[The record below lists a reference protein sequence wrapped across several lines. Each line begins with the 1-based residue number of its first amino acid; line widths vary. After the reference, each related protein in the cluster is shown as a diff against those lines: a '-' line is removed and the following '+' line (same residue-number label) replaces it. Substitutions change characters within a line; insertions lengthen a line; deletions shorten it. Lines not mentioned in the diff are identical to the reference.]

1 MATWNYIIGSEKDFE
16 GAPDWATHRMFN
28 SVDGKMT
35 RGNQAFTSGTEKG
48 ALWETCDD
56 AKLRANIIVPKNWY
70 TIAQREPVESPQW
83 VYYFGTPEMFARMSE
98 GVTHLFRNK
107 LSGVITGVGIR
118 ESGACFMDTTKELIG
133 HRGDH
138 SVSPAVTN
146 DVVNHPSHYTQ
157 GGIECIDAITAAT
170 VGKTGI
176 EAVCV
181 ANVVKYLWRYEEK
194 NGLEDVKKARW
205 YLERL
210 INELEAK

>member
-1 MATWNYIIGSEKDFE
+1 MAQY
-16 GAPDWATHRMFN
+16 
-28 SVDGKMT
+28 
-35 RGNQAFTSGTEKG
+35 
-48 ALWETCDD
+48 
-56 AKLRANIIVPKNWY
+56 
-70 TIAQREPVESPQW
+70 
-83 VYYFGTPEMFARMSE
+83 VYYFGKPEMFARMSE
-98 GVTHLFRNK
+98 DVTHLFRNK
-107 LSGVITGVGIR
+107 QTGVITGVGIR
-118 ESGACFMDTTKELIG
+118 ESGECFKDTTKEIIG
-133 HRGDH
+133 HRGLVTDAA
-138 SVSPAVTN
+138 SAVTN

-210 INELEAK
+210 ISELNGVIK

>member
-1 MATWNYIIGSEKDFE
+1 MTTWNYIVGNEKDFE
-16 GAPDWATHRMFN
+16 GAPEWATLRVKHGRDYDEYFIASMDK
-28 SVDGKMT
+28 SEYQSIGKMV
-35 RGNQAFTSGTEKG
+35 GTPVRFSLEY
-48 ALWETCDD
+48 W
-56 AKLRANIIVPKNWY
+56 NI
-70 TIAQREPVESPQW
+70 IAQREPVESSQW
-83 VYYFGTPEMFARMSE
+83 VYYLGTPEMFARMSK
-98 GVTHLFRNK
+98 GVTHLFRSK
-107 LSGVITGVGIR
+107 LTGMITGVGIR
-118 ESGACFMDTTKELIG
+118 EAGECFKDTMKELIG

-138 SVSPAVTN
+138 SVSLVATN

-210 INELEAK
+210 VNELNGVIK

>member
-1 MATWNYIIGSEKDFE
+1 MTTWNYIIGNEKDFE
-16 GAPDWATHRMFN
+16 GAPDWATMLTQVEDDKYFVESHRVGAKVINMN
-28 SVDGKMT
+28 DYSVYT
-35 RGNQAFTSGTEKG
+35 
-48 ALWETCDD
+48 
-56 AKLRANIIVPKNWY
+56 IVRDVDSTPVKI
-70 TIAQREPVESPQW
+70 IAQREPVESSQW

-107 LSGVITGVGIR
+107 QTGVITGVGIR

-133 HRGDH
+133 HRGDR
-138 SVSPAVTN
+138 SVSPVATN

-210 INELEAK
+210 ISELESNK